1 MRDGRRNANLPSAL
15 VPSDATCTKSAEI
28 VLILLNH
35 ASARVTSSL
44 AIDGIAASMIG
55 KLTRNITLDPKPM
68 IRAFIII
75 HAIISAMTRS
85 TIDDFKF
92 CCIMMFGITSHHFRY
107 QLAEHRVCQHDSP
120 LK

>member
-35 ASARVTSSL
+35 VSARVTSSL

-75 HAIISAMTRS
+75 HVIISVIISAASR
-85 TIDDFKF
+85 DCRF
-92 CCIMMFGITSHHFRY
+92 CRFVLFGITGHHFRY